1 MPTPFESASLNLH
14 LFALRRE
21 PVLREARTWFLRD
34 FTPDSFEELVSLVS
48 GDRNASFRMVL
59 GYWDMAASLV
69 TTGAIDADAFRTAH
83 GELFATFSKIH
94 PFLAELRAATGEPEF
109 CKQLESV
116 TLGAPDAAAIL
127 TRRRDAIR
135 RAKGGTPPKMA
146 TLSRVAPE
154 LPVHNLAE
162 ALQHYETVLG
172 FDVAMTMPEGDYAI
186 VERDDVA
193 VHLFQSASAANAPD
207 ESTSS
212 PPGWTLCLR
221 SSRREVRGS
230 LRRSRGS
237 PGATETFA
245 WWIPRAMSSNSLS
258 RSTSGRRCCATRYT
272 T

>member
-193 VHLFQSASAANAPD
+193 VHLFQSASAANAPGFD
-207 ESTSS
+207 RHLHHRAGRSVCGA
-212 PPGWTLCLR
+212 PGARCAGR
-221 SSRREVRGS
+221 SDDRAAALGQPR
-230 LRRSRGS
+230 LSRG
-237 PGATETFA
+237 GFLGQCHQ
-245 WWIPRAMSSNSLS
+245 IH
-258 RSTSGRRCCATRYT
+258 
-272 T
+272 